1 MHPLLL
7 GAGSSSPPS
16 FPVVSD
22 CSCAYSH
29 VLELVAVHFHERDSD
44 FGHANF
50 DCGCNAKKRRIRPYV
65 GGVCWIDVP
74 TFRMKH
80 EEVLL
85 RDGSF
90 RVDGGPSGSTHDQ
103 TSAYESTIWLCDA
116 ATSSM
121 ANFRAALVA
130 VVDLPSIPF
139 GCGCDRSRRGRTTVP
154 GRPTASK
161 AMFFQKAFHRSN
173 PVGRTP

>member
-1 MHPLLL
+1 MQLCILTCPRVGRGPLPREGFGFRSREFRCVGDRTKLL
-7 GAGSSSPPS
+7 HRSSRSN
-16 FPVVSD
+16 VS
-22 CSCAYSH
+22 
-29 VLELVAVHFHERDSD
+29 
-44 FGHANF
+44 